1 VCVYRWSLTHFCDTN
16 AAHVF
21 ERLYALLT
29 FPFALFVVL
38 PRWIRCALFQQV
50 CEKIRE
56 DGFRPK
62 KAAENNQWVK
72 NPDCKKTQALID
84 KYGPDSKIV
93 EEVERA
99 WEEHQRYGLEADSAA
114 MIRGIPWNFK
124 EKRPLKM
131 HEIILLLT
139 SQVLHLRKQI
149 DGDDESDEDDLSDD
163 QDSDDDGDDGEQAP
177 LSQEAIETLLRRYKK
192 TWQHVVLGHED
203 SQGSLAA
210 RNQAAG
216 KGGCGGCAV

>member
-1 VCVYRWSLTHFCDTN
+1 MPCSPSLF
-16 AAHVF
+16 
-21 ERLYALLT
+21 
-29 FPFALFVVL
+29 LFVVL